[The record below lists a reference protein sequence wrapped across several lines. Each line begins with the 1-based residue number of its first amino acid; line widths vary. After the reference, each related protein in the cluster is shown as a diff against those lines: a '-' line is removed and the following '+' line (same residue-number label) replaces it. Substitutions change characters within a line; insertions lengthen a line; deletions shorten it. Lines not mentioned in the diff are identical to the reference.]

1 MLIYNSTHKK
11 IYSFI
16 KKLSDNPN
24 THVCDWPKDA
34 GPCSGT
40 FSKFYFDG
48 TSCESFD
55 YGGCEGNANN
65 FDSKQDCQQTCM
77 SSTEVSPR
85 SQSAALEKEHNA
97 IRSQLCFN
105 KLYINYISFYLHYA
119 L

>member
-1 MLIYNSTHKK
+1 MLIVVSFYDTHKTS
-11 IYSFI
+11 YSAKFPG
-16 KKLSDNPN
+16 NPN

-65 FDSKQDCQQTCM
+65 FDSKQDCKQTCM
-77 SSTEVSPR
+77 SSAEASPR

-97 IRSQLCFN
+97 IRSQFSKHDN
-105 KLYINYISFYLHYA
+105 NYISLYLE
-119 L
+119 